1 MIKIVSG
8 TAKGT
13 ILETPSGQ
21 EMRPTSVRA
30 RCSLMDSMF
39 PWHGRRV
46 ADLCAGSGA
55 MGLEAASR
63 GAAELL
69 FAEKNPKH
77 CRIIENNTA
86 KIKKSGAEFN
96 FKIIR
101 SDILNVASYSRWLS
115 NPDIIFIDPPYAES
129 LALFTAI
136 MKDQDFLEWS
146 GSATLIWELPDE
158 RGTAGHFLD
167 IVIPERTIN
176 IRRFG
181 STSFIFVEKS

>member
-13 ILETPSGQ
+13 ILETPLGQ
-21 EMRPTSVRA
+21 DVRPTSVRA

-55 MGLEAASR
+55 IGLEAASR
-63 GAAELL
+63 GATDLL
-69 FAEKNPKH
+69 FVEKDLKH
-77 CRIIENNTA
+77 CRIIENNT
-86 KIKKSGAEFN
+86 IKVQKSGNEFT

-101 SDILNVASYSRWLS
+101 SDILNVASYSRWLPT
-115 NPDIIFIDPPYAES
+115 PDVIFIDPPYAES
-129 LALFTAI
+129 LTLFTAM

-158 RGTAGHFLD
+158 RGTTGHFLN
-167 IVIPERTIN
+167 IAVPERTIN
-176 IRRFG
+176 IRQFG
-181 STSFIFVEKS
+181 STSFIFMAKS